1 MLALGVQIC
10 KLFRHTATPKCAFPD
25 LSLSLSKERFQW
37 SEVLFLVPGHPSG
50 PLLPDKSSAMHMD
63 WQASARHLTS
73 SCRDRWFSKLF
84 CFSGPSPSP
93 PNPEEPRSH
102 CGIFPGGSGV
112 LGDQST
118 VRRGQLGR
126 SREGPRL
133 LCWGCQ
139 HQLRPLC
146 LLGSSSQPRALVS
159 LFPSGNVITALG
171 IN

>member
-1 MLALGVQIC
+1 MC
-10 KLFRHTATPKCAFPD
+10 FSR
-25 LSLSLSKERFQW
+25 SLSLSGKVSVVWGFISSAWPSLW
-37 SEVLFLVPGHPSG
+37 SP
-50 PLLPDKSSAMHMD
+50 PDKSSAMHMD

-112 LGDQST
+112 LCDQST

-146 LLGSSSQPRALVS
+146 LLGSSSHPRALVS